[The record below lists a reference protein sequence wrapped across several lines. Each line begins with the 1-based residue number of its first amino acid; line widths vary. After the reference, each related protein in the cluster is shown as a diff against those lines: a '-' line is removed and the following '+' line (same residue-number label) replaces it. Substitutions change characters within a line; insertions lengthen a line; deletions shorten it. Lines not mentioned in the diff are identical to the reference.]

1 MTVASGTSMPT
12 ASNRVGF
19 VRAISAAL
27 CFEIILSL
35 VDSSRHW
42 QLQDMFRDM
51 GVL

>member
-1 MTVASGTSMPT
+1 MTLGSNTSMPA

-27 CFEIILSL
+27 RFEIVLSL
-35 VDSSRHW
+35 VGSSRHW
-42 QLQDMFRDM
+42 QLQDRFRDM